1 MGFFSICIFFFLRQE
16 GPVKLLLLNV
26 VSSLQILNL
35 KLREAE
41 QQRQR
46 QEEQERLRREEG
58 QERLRRLYSI
68 QEELLQLNQQI
79 DPNYKHKDLPK
90 IDLSAYSNR
99 GNQICGLVS
108 GLIRTTSE
116 VEGCS
121 SLCLALLK
129 ASHSS
134 HPRQLVLT

>member
-1 MGFFSICIFFFLRQE
+1 MSRGPFSPQ
-16 GPVKLLLLNV
+16 V
-26 VSSLQILNL
+26 LNL

-46 QEEQERLRREEG
+46 QEELERLRKEEG

-68 QEELLQLNQQI
+68 QEEVLQLNQQI
-79 DPNYKHKDLPK
+79 DPNHRHKDLPK
-90 IDLSAYSNR
+90 VDFSAYSNR

-116 VEGCS
+116 VKVLEPLTFGCRS
-121 SLCLALLK
+121 FMKLPVVSLK
-129 ASHSS
+129 AACYTATKHD
-134 HPRQLVLT
+134 VTKCI

>member
-1 MGFFSICIFFFLRQE
+1 MT
-16 GPVKLLLLNV
+16 PV
-26 VSSLQILNL
+26 SLSPQILNL

-46 QEEQERLRREEG
+46 QEELERLRKEEG

-79 DPNYKHKDLPK
+79 DPNYRHKDLPR

-108 GLIRTTSE
+108 GLIRSTSE
-116 VEGCS
+116 VQ
-121 SLCLALLK
+121 AL
-129 ASHSS
+129 
-134 HPRQLVLT
+134 QVLTWAVIPS

>member
-1 MGFFSICIFFFLRQE
+1 M
-16 GPVKLLLLNV
+16 
-26 VSSLQILNL
+26 LNL

-46 QEEQERLRREEG
+46 QEELERLRKEEG

-68 QEELLQLNQQI
+68 QEEVLQLNQQI
-79 DPNYKHKDLPK
+79 DPNYRHKDLPK
-90 IDLSAYSNR
+90 IDLSAYSSR

-116 VEGCS
+116 VVALGLFLTVLLLPFEAPCN
-121 SLCLALLK
+121 CLQTQLIL
-129 ASHSS
+129 
-134 HPRQLVLT
+134 RQLTNMSQKCF